1 MTAVHEPVPCRP
13 RETSLPLP
21 PSAYISASLCW
32 RSQSSAVFSLALI
45 VTGGLS
51 SCKLN
56 QGIYLL
62 LSSLLPCG
70 RINPLLSWVPLCYA
84 WSGCTGWAGR
94 VMKSCRQLRSKALE
108 TTTGFLECW
117 TRLAANTGTSC
128 MSAGEA
134 VLWKLTKVQKGDL
147 FFIKST
153 AAKAETF
160 LQLYLPYPLKL
171 TPHVYLRLVNGKTWS
186 AVF

>member
-1 MTAVHEPVPCRP
+1 MTAVHEPFPCWP
-13 RETSLPLP
+13 RETRLPLT

-32 RSQSSAVFSLALI
+32 RSQSSAVFSLVLI

-51 SCKLN
+51 SYKLN

-70 RINPLLSWVPLCYA
+70 KINPLLSWVPLCYA
-84 WSGCTGWAGR
+84 WSGCTGWAGH

-117 TRLAANTGTSC
+117 HQLHERWQGCFVKDHKGSEGRPVLHQIHCCRGRDLLAVVFALSLKTN
-128 MSAGEA
+128 
-134 VLWKLTKVQKGDL
+134 
-147 FFIKST
+147 ST
-153 AAKAETF
+153 C
-160 LQLYLPYPLKL
+160 
-171 TPHVYLRLVNGKTWS
+171 
-186 AVF
+186 VFKIS